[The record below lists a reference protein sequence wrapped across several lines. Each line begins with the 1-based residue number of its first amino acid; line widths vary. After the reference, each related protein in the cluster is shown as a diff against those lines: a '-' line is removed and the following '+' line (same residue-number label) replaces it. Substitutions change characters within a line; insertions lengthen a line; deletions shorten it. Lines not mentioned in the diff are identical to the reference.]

1 MTYVTSLTPDFIV
14 GQAGRLEIRM
24 TRPGENSTTSL
35 ASESPQKWV
44 VLSHPHPQFGGT
56 MNNKVVTTMEKT
68 FQSLGYGTLAYN
80 FRGVGKSEGTYDG
93 GEGEQQDLYDVVR
106 WLREHTNLS
115 ELVLAGFSFGS
126 YIVLKQAD
134 QIQPTAICTVAPP
147 VSMYDFS
154 DIEPTMPWYLIQGG
168 QDEVIDAREVLD
180 WAMQIKKQPDV
191 FWRAEASHFFHRQLI
206 WLKKI
211 LITTFE
217 K

>member
-1 MTYVTSLTPDFIV
+1 MTNAFSMTPDFIA

-24 TRPGENSTTSL
+24 TRPGQNLTANLPSD
-35 ASESPQKWV
+35 SPHKWV

-56 MNNKVVTTMEKT
+56 MDNKVVTTMEKT

-80 FRGVGKSEGTYDG
+80 FRGVGKSEGNYDG
-93 GEGEQQDLYDVVR
+93 GEGEQQDLYDVVC
-106 WLREHTNLS
+106 WLRENVGLA

-126 YIVLKQAD
+126 YITLKQVD
-134 QIQPTAICTVAPP
+134 RIQPTAICTVAPP

-154 DIEPTMPWYLIQGG
+154 GIQPIMPWYLIQGG
-168 QDEVIDAREVLD
+168 QDEVIDAKEVLD
-180 WAMQIKKQPDV
+180 WAMQLKKQPDI
-191 FWRAEASHFFHRQLI
+191 FWRGEASHFFHRQLI